1 MKVIIIKSAKLLC
14 LSVIVALAYSSL
26 AFAVAPPLPTKA
38 MEVRPQTFQYIT
50 YGSCDIAATT
60 DGRAYL
66 TGVTDTY
73 TPVDVV
79 KVILTLERWNGSNW
93 TAVKSWEFTETNS
106 SEVTGQVITTVTK
119 GYYYRVR
126 AKHSA
131 IEGIYTESGY
141 STSGSIYF

>member
-1 MKVIIIKSAKLLC
+1 MKAITIKSAKLLYV
-14 LSVIVALAYSSL
+14 SVIIVLAYASPV
-26 AFAVAPPLPTKA
+26 FASAPPPTNKA
-38 MEVRPQTFQYIT
+38 VYVKPQTYQYIT
-50 YGSCDIAATT
+50 YGSCSISATT
-60 DGRAYL
+60 DDRAYL

-93 TAVKSWEFTETNS
+93 TAVKSWEFTETSS
-106 SEVTGQVITTVTK
+106 SEATGHVITTVSK

-131 IEGIYTESGY
+131 TEGSHTESGY
-141 STSGSIYF
+141 STSASLYF